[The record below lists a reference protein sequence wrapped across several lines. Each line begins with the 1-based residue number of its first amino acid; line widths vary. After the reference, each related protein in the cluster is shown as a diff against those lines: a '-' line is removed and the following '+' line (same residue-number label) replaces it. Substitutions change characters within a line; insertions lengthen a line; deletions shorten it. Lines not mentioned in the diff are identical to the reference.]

1 MALCFSIESSSE
13 ENFLAKSLHCV
24 KSVQVRSFF
33 WSVFSRNMD
42 QKKTPYLDTFHSVSV
57 VENRKH
63 AKHII
68 CKNILG
74 IGFKRGKIQDCA
86 RVQLEWKFDVFNQ
99 YLLTQPVVT

>member
-1 MALCFSIESSSE
+1 MPLCFSIESSSE

-24 KSVQVRSFF
+24 KSVQIRSFF

-42 QKKTPYLDTFHSVSV
+42 QKKTLYLDTFHSVSV

-86 RVQLEWKFDVFNQ
+86 RVQLKWKF
-99 YLLTQPVVT
+99 